1 MIINVFISNSLIY
14 SKTGTY
20 LILQLT
26 RQNTIT
32 VVTSTEHCEEIAS
45 LLSKENVLAVDCQG
59 VHLGVYG
66 TLTLLQIGTSR
77 GDVYLFDVH
86 TCKDLLSVIQLKN
99 LFESLTIVKVG
110 YLKIIWELWEQTLH
124 SIHNSKKLR
133 NLQIWNVCLRF
144 YLKMSCYFDLL
155 N

>member
-1 MIINVFISNSLIY
+1 M
-14 SKTGTY
+14 GTY

-26 RQNTIT
+26 KQNTIT

-59 VHLGVYG
+59 VHLGVHG

-86 TCKDLLSVIQLKN
+86 TCKDLLSVTKLKD
-99 LFESLTIVKVG
+99 LFESVTIVKVG
-110 YLKIIWELWEQTLH
+110 YLKIL
-124 SIHNSKKLR
+124 
-133 NLQIWNVCLRF
+133 
-144 YLKMSCYFDLL
+144 
-155 N
+155 